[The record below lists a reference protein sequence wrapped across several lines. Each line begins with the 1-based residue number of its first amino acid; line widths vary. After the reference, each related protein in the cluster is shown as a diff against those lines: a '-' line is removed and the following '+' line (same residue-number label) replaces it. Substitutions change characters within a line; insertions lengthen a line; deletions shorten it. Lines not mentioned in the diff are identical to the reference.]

1 MVLCLPEY
9 VMVPSLLLSRG
20 GAQCPHIACMEGN
33 VTPWE
38 TRREISVYIM

>member
-1 MVLCLPEY
+1 
-9 VMVPSLLLSRG
+9 MVPSLLLSRG

-38 TRREISVYIM
+38 MRREMRREISVYIM